1 MEKLHKSV
9 SSYSNS
15 HTSFI
20 CFKSKNINAE
30 IIHKQRK
37 KKHVTFKMIFNLKE
51 QKNSKHNKNKFEYK
65 SKKNNKAP

>member
-1 MEKLHKSV
+1 MEKLHKSA

-37 KKHVTFKMIFNLKE
+37 KKQHVTFKMHF
-51 QKNSKHNKNKFEYK
+51 KFEGT
-65 SKKNNKAP
+65 KKFKT